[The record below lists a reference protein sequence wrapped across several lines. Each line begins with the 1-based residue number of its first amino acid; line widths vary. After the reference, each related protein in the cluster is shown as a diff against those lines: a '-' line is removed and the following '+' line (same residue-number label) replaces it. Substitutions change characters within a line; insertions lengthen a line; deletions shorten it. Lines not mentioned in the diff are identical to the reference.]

1 MVMIVVNVSN
11 CATCLVFLLVIYGIP
26 IDIVRVIV
34 LFTSKCEHVV
44 SILSILCTIFIGVY
58 CVPYSLVYI
67 KILVVEVDAVLY
79 SKTVPNILQHKCL
92 TKTIS
97 TIQLVQVSIT
107 YASCLPNTLK

>member
-34 LFTSKCEHVV
+34 LFTIKCEHVV

-67 KILVVEVDAVLY
+67 KILVVEVNAVLF

-92 TKTIS
+92 YYTVS
-97 TIQLVQVSIT
+97 TS
-107 YASCLPNTLK
+107 